1 MSKLMD
7 PLQNVL
13 HISKGHI
20 TDFILSTRVS
30 YINTFSFYNA
40 KSWILDS
47 K

>member
-1 MSKLMD
+1 MSKLID

-13 HISKGHI
+13 HIHKDHI
-20 TDFILSTRVS
+20 TDFILSTRVI

-40 KSWILDS
+40 KSCILDS